1 LRVTDE
7 PSRTDACGLSGCVVQ
22 FTQAADK
29 AVAAGFMVQSD
40 RDIAVDKAKNAPIP
54 K

>member
-1 LRVTDE
+1 
-7 PSRTDACGLSGCVVQ
+7 VQ
-22 FTQAADK
+22 KYTQAADK
-29 AVAAGFMVQSD
+29 VVGAGFMVQSD